1 MTRQSWNVRQTPT
14 ARFGLDELTTSA
26 GPTAP
31 TQAPCRGGALWWPLC
46 SATLQSTIVVTLLTP
61 AALTVHSLALGAVS

>member
-1 MTRQSWNVRQTPT
+1 MDKP
-14 ARFGLDELTTSA
+14 TTSA

-31 TQAPCRGGALWWPLC
+31 TQAPCCGGALRRPQALFGNI
-46 SATLQSTIVVTLLTP
+46 AINLVVALLTP